1 MRKGISL
8 IGSLVVAGAN
18 YSRLGFPF
26 SSLEEMVRGMRA
38 GSVIVDL
45 AAEQGGNCALTE
57 AGREIVR
64 HGVMIIGPMNLPS
77 SVPFQAS
84 EMYARTVTNYLV
96 HLLKDGKPHLDLVD
110 ELTRGPLVT
119 HRGEVL
125 HEVVKAK
132 L

>member
-57 AGREIVR
+57 PDRR
-64 HGVMIIGPMNLPS
+64 S
-77 SVPFQAS
+77 SDTA
-84 EMYARTVTNYLV
+84 
-96 HLLKDGKPHLDLVD
+96 
-110 ELTRGPLVT
+110 
-119 HRGEVL
+119 
-125 HEVVKAK
+125 
-132 L
+132 